1 MYDARLFFPGAA
13 AEDARRLL
21 DRSSTRSGRTQL
33 TRTVDHGSVRPQH
46 RRTPEAL
53 ATQER

>member
-21 DRSSTRSGRTQL
+21 VRSSTRPGRTQL
-33 TRTVDHGSVRPQH
+33 TRTIDHGAIRPQP
-46 RRTPEAL
+46 RRSAEAF
-53 ATQER
+53 ESRGR

>member
-21 DRSSTRSGRTQL
+21 DRTSTRRGRTQL
-33 TRTVDHGSVRPQH
+33 TRTIDHGTIRPQP
-46 RRTPEAL
+46 RRSAEAYKS
-53 ATQER
+53 RGR